1 MWVNLWVLVF
11 FFFHKRPTDTFFKS
25 SLFLP
30 RQLVNASMNKIPE
43 HYQVS
48 DGEDSLQ
55 TKRRMEGKA
64 PSTMFLYD
72 TGEL

>member
-1 MWVNLWVLVF
+1 MWVNLWVFCF
-11 FFFHKRPTDTFFKS
+11 FFPHKRPTDTFFKS

-55 TKRRMEGKA
+55 TKKTTLCEDGGKG
-64 PSTMFLYD
+64 SIRHVSL
-72 TGEL
+72 